1 MYGNVISLNVQG
13 SRDLDP
19 RMTDLVSSRHWPV
32 SRWSK
37 ITSHVDLDLI
47 VARNVDLQKINYS
60 EYIIQIFFI
69 WKKFWIIYSLAI
81 WTCFFLRLSSTV
93 LKVSSEKIK
102 IWCDQRI
109 CTCIIKADNASNS
122 TSFHRVNNQEAVRYK
137 MYISA
142 LVLRLR
148 CCPLIN
154 ITGNPLIAIYIAIVC
169 INTGKS
175 ALHWSREFGWCHV
188 FFYIV
193 I

>member
-1 MYGNVISLNVQG
+1 MLTYI
-13 SRDLDP
+13 
-19 RMTDLVSSRHWPV
+19 
-32 SRWSK
+32 
-37 ITSHVDLDLI
+37 DLI
-47 VARNVDLQKINYS
+47 VTRNVDLKKKNYS

-81 WTCFFLRLSSTV
+81 WTWFFLRLSSTV
-93 LKVSSEKIK
+93 LKVSSEKMK

-154 ITGNPLIAIYIAIVC
+154 INGNPLQFTLQLLALIPGSLHY
-169 INTGKS
+169 TGRGNS
-175 ALHWSREFGWCHV
+175 V
-188 FFYIV
+188 DVMFFFI
-193 I
+193 